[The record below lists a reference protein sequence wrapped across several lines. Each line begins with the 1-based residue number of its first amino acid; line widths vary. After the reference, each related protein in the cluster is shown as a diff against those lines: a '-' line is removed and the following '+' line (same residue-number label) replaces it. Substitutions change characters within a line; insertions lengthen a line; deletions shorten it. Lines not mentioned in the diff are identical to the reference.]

1 MSAPKAP
8 HLVNMKECVSTPMV
22 PIDASVP
29 RATPDQ
35 DVNRILTSATAS
47 LVRTWAL
54 VLMEEGSSLAFV
66 CQVTPEK
73 DVKLILTN
81 VAATPAKATVFVLI

>member
-1 MSAPKAP
+1 MN
-8 HLVNMKECVSTPMV
+8 LC
-22 PIDASVP
+22 

-66 CQVTPEK
+66 CQVRS
-73 DVKLILTN
+73 V
-81 VAATPAKATVFVLI
+81 